1 MRFSPLF
8 HLLWRSARN
17 ACRLRVAKFPALGC
31 IVCQSTFTMGDDR
44 PPLVVIQAIQLSSS
58 YTVFISIA
66 QSPPADWRTC
76 AFTGVLLSLLLV
88 SLTVK
93 PVDNGRLRLARCLAV
108 GTFPFYPRRIIA
120 TCGRTQHSSRPK
132 GSTWSVYPT

>member
-1 MRFSPLF
+1 MAKL
-8 HLLWRSARN
+8 SAR
-17 ACRLRVAKFPALGC
+17 GC

-44 PPLVVIQAIQLSSS
+44 PPLVVVQAIQLSSS
-58 YTVFISIA
+58 YTVFISVA
-66 QSPPADWRTC
+66 RSPPADWRTC

-108 GTFPFYPRRIIA
+108 GTFPFYPRRITA
-120 TCGRTQHSSRPK
+120 TYERTQASSILK
-132 GSTWSVYPT
+132 GSTKSV